1 MSSPG
6 CACRRAAFV
15 VVGAAM
21 LVAVPVST
29 ANVADVRSR
38 NDVHAQTRANLAE
51 SARSAAFAHA
61 MYRVYAT
68 QAAQEGLPHV
78 RDVLNQAARTEL
90 HERFTGQA
98 KLIGLVGDNVANL
111 RDAMTRNSYLASLY
125 RRFAAE
131 AEHDGETN
139 AVRVFTDQARNVA
152 ARHDTLTQALEA
164 IVHPALGTA
173 TPAAVPVPPERTRTG
188 GPAASAARTLG
199 NLVAALMQEA
209 FADAKYTLYAER
221 ARQTGEPRL
230 AMLFGSMAGAER
242 TEHFAAEARLA
253 GLVHDT
259 RANTCEAIG
268 GELYNGRRMYP
279 GYARQAA
286 RVGDHTVAALFTS
299 IARDEMEQAQAL
311 TSAVSRLRTRCPA
324 SG

>member
-1 MSSPG
+1 M
-6 CACRRAAFV
+6 

-21 LVAVPVST
+21 LIAVPVST
-29 ANVADVRSR
+29 MNVADVRSR
-38 NDVHAQTRANLAE
+38 NDVHAQTRTNLDE
-51 SARSAAFAHA
+51 SARSAAFARA

-68 QAAQEGLPHV
+68 HAAQERLPQM
-78 RDVLNQAARTEL
+78 RDLLSQAARTEL
-90 HERFTGQA
+90 HDHFTGQA
-98 KLIGLVGDNVANL
+98 KLIELVGDNAANL
-111 RDAMTRNSYLASLY
+111 RDAITRNSSLASLY

-131 AEHDGETN
+131 AEHDGERN

-164 IVHPALGTA
+164 IVHPASGA
-173 TPAAVPVPPERTRTG
+173 AIPAAVPVPPERTRTG

-199 NLVAALMQEA
+199 NLVTALMQEA
-209 FADAKYTLYAER
+209 FADAKYALYAQR

-230 AMLFGSMAGAER
+230 AMLFGSMAGAGR

-268 GELYNGRRMYP
+268 GEIYNGRQMYP

-286 RVGDHTVAALFTS
+286 RVGDHTVAALFAST
-299 IARDEMEQAQAL
+299 ARDEMEQAQAL
-311 TSAVSRLRTRCPA
+311 TSAVSRLGTGCPA
-324 SG
+324 AG